1 MKKFLM
7 SIAALFLG
15 LSMVCAQG
23 TYTKITSAD
32 ELEEGAAYLVVNT
45 EKSKAMSEMTSMR
58 IPVVVTIADNAIT
71 TETGVSG
78 KPFEVTLEKVGENWA
93 LYDAVAGKYV
103 AHTNTDKNYLEN
115 SAEAYPWAISI
126 AADGNATIATVTAT
140 VPRRL
145 LYMVGT
151 EGGAT
156 GDPRFSAYKSVTKT
170 NLDVQLYKKE
180 GEVGERVERPTF
192 TPAAQTFESTIS
204 VTLACGTEGAKI
216 YYSLTEE
223 APATEYTA
231 PIELKATTTITAVA
245 KKEGMA
251 DSYKATAKYTLAS
264 DLDINTI
271 ADLWTN
277 TGYPDNID
285 ESAEYTVKGKVVVT
299 AKDVF
304 NNRIWVQDMEEENGR
319 SILIFKAADYG
330 YSDLKVGDV
339 IENLTGNLENYKG
352 TLELK
357 PTQKITA
364 SETGATPYVTDV
376 TISEL
381 YAEPLKYQAALIR
394 IEDVTFKQ
402 TGRFASD
409 RGSNYTLLNGTDTI
423 TFRTDF
429 QDANYLGGTIPTGAQ
444 KVTGICATFNGLPQI
459 TARNKKDMVSNVDP
473 GVAVEDMARIQFSVY
488 PNPTEDVLNVEL
500 AEGGVF
506 GLNVY
511 GLNGALLMSRQ
522 GLSDKA
528 QVSLAGLA
536 KGVYVVEIRTAE
548 GTVRTKVVVR

>member
-32 ELEEGAAYLVVNT
+32 ELEEGAVYLVVNT
-45 EKSKAMSEMTSMR
+45 ENNKAMSEMTNMR
-58 IPVVVTIADNAIT
+58 IPVDVTITNDAIT
-71 TETGVSG
+71 TEVGVSG
-78 KPFEVTLEKVGENWA
+78 KPYEVTLEKVGENWA

-103 AHTNTDKNYLEN
+103 AHTNTDQNYLEN
-115 SAEAYPWAISI
+115 SGEAYPWKITISG
-126 AADGNATIATVTAT
+126 GNATIATVTAT
-140 VPRRL
+140 VARQL
-145 LYMVGT
+145 LYMK
-151 EGGAT
+151 GGSSAA
-156 GDPRFSAYKSVTKT
+156 RFSAYKAVNAT
-170 NLDVQLYKKE
+170 NLAVQLYKKE

-285 ESAEYTVKGKVVVT
+285 KSAEYTVKGKVVVT
-299 AKDVF
+299 AKDAF

-528 QVSLAGLA
+528 QISLAGLA